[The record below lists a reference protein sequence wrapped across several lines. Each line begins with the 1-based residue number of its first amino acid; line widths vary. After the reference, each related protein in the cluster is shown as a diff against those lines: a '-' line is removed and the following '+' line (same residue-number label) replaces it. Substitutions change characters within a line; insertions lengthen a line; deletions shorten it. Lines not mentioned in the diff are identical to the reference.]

1 MLYKTLLRT
10 ILITIVIVGTIY
22 AQFRT
27 GVTIN
32 PRPDYSERYLGEHLD
47 DEPIPQKFSHHQQF
61 STSFMYVMGQPLSV
75 NSYTN
80 IFTYQIREDLTA
92 DAKVN
97 WFYLMGPY
105 ADLWGSDILGRP
117 TWAWTRDLSIL
128 L

>member
-1 MLYKTLLRT
+1 MLYKTLPRT
-10 ILITIVIVGTIY
+10 ILITISIVGTVY
-22 AQFRT
+22 AQFRI
-27 GVTIN
+27 GVALN
-32 PRPDYSERYLGEHLD
+32 PRPDYSERYIGESLD

-80 IFTYQIREDLTA
+80 IFTYQIHEDLIA

-105 ADLWGSDILGRP
+105 ADLWGSDILERP
-117 TWAWTRDLSIL
+117 HWAWIVDLSVL